1 MRISRLAAAAA
12 VPVLF
17 LGSMAPSHADDV
29 SNDLDTTIDA
39 VAESMALNVGGS
51 PGTTDLYVKPLNG
64 DGKPGCNLSSG
75 QLTLSVSSSD
85 TSVATVSPG
94 TVTFTTGC
102 GDTPTLTVT
111 PVAAGGT
118 SVTVAVLSN
127 TTGGSFNLDSA
138 RFDVEVAGASNTAPV
153 VDLAGVTAGAAYD
166 KGAVPDAICMVSDA
180 EDGNSSF
187 AATLS
192 AITGP
197 YAVDGIGS
205 QTASC
210 SYTDGGGLT
219 ASASATFSIVD
230 PTAPDIGY
238 TVSPASPDGDNG
250 WYRSDVSV
258 DWTVTEEESPSSL
271 QTTGC
276 DDVTIEADQGETS
289 YTCSATGAGGT
300 SEVTAG
306 PIKRDATDP
315 SVDVVD
321 GPQDGASYYWGS
333 VPAAPTCSADDVTS
347 GVTDAGCTVS
357 GYSTAV
363 GSHTVSASA
372 TDNAGNSTTVSRSY
386 QVLAWTL
393 KGFYAPVD
401 MGGVFNVVKGGSTV
415 PLKFE
420 VFAGSE
426 LTSTAAV
433 KSFTTTR
440 IACNGTAPQDTVEIV
455 STGGTS
461 LRYDATAGQFIQNW
475 KTPTTVGACYS
486 VKMTTMDGSSITAFF
501 KLK

>member
-1 MRISRLAAAAA
+1 MRVRLAAALAA
-12 VPVLF
+12 PVLIV
-17 LGSMAPSHADDV
+17 GAMAPSHADDV
-29 SNDLDTTIDA
+29 SNDLDTSIDA

-75 QLTLSVSSSD
+75 ELTLSVTSSD

-111 PVAAGGT
+111 PVATGNT

-127 TTGGSFNLDSA
+127 TSGGSFNLTSA
-138 RFDVEVAGASNTAPV
+138 TFDVEVAGASNSAPAITI
-153 VDLAGVTAGAAYD
+153 AGVTGGASYD
-166 KGAVPDAICMVSDA
+166 KGAVPDATCEVSDA
-180 EDGNSSF
+180 EEGDSSF

-192 AITGP
+192 TITGP

-205 QTASC
+205 QTANC
-210 SYTDGGGLT
+210 SFTDAGGLT
-219 ASASATFSIVD
+219 ASASATYEIVD
-230 PTAPDIGY
+230 PTAPGIGY
-238 TVSPASPDGDNG
+238 TVSPATPDGDNG
-250 WYRSDVSV
+250 WYRSDVAV
-258 DWTVTEEESPSSL
+258 DWTVTEDESPSSL

-276 DDVTIEADQGETS
+276 DDVTIDADQGETS
-289 YTCSATGAGGT
+289 YACAATSAGG
-300 SEVTAG
+300 SSQAPAG
-306 PIKRDATDP
+306 PIKRDATAP
-315 SVDVVD
+315 SVDVTG
-321 GPQDGASYYWGS
+321 GPQDGTSHYWGS
-333 VPAAPTCSADDVTS
+333 VPAAPTCSATDATS
-347 GVTDAGCTVS
+347 GISDAGCTVS
-357 GYSTAV
+357 GYSTAT
-363 GSHTVSASA
+363 GSHTVSVSA
-372 TDNAGNSTTVSRSY
+372 TDRAGNTTTVSRSY

-393 KGFYAPVD
+393 RGFYAPVD
-401 MGGVFNVVKGGSTV
+401 MGGVYNVVKAGSTV
-415 PLKFE
+415 PMKFE

-426 LTSTAAV
+426 LTSTSAV

-475 KTPTTVGACYS
+475 KTPLATGSCYS
-486 VKMTTMDGSSITAFF
+486 VRMTTLDDSSITAFF